1 MRAVASARRAGAV
14 AAALAIL
21 LAACDER
28 LTAPADCPA
37 LCPGGQPEVFDTVI
51 SALPDLDSTYAGY
64 VTVQQSQALLVAN
77 DPALGGSHALIRF
90 EPRDTGIRIRD
101 TLRPYTVD
109 SVDLT
114 VQLLGRDTLAE
125 GLELDFYRVP
135 RTIDTTTAWAD
146 VAASF
151 TPATFVATLPIPDS
165 VRSGTLTLK
174 LRGADVGRVALAPAD
189 SNILALGVALRAPA
203 PTGVRLSSIRGSGPP
218 GFLSYVRL
226 QLPPADSAQARQAI
240 NTPPEFTTWVD
251 SAQVAAPADALV
263 VGGTPSARSIVRFQL
278 PPRIRDSATIVRA
291 TLELVPAAPV
301 RVVPSDQSGIEVRQ
315 VFSDLG
321 AKSPIIQN
329 LTAVGVPANGS
340 SDTLRIDVIDF
351 TGLWR
356 GSTGLRPVLFLRAT
370 PESNAFGTFFLN
382 STRSPGGGARL
393 RITFIDPFRFGRP

>member
-1 MRAVASARRAGAV
+1 MRAAAPARRAAAA
-14 AAALAIL
+14 AAALAL
-21 LAACDER
+21 GLAACDER

-51 SALPDLDSTYAGY
+51 SALPDLDSTFIGY
-64 VTVQQSQALLVAN
+64 VTRQQSQALLVAN

-90 EPRDTGIRIRD
+90 EPRDTGITFRD

-114 VQLLGRDTLAE
+114 VQLLGRDTLAD

-135 RTIDTTTAWAD
+135 RTIDSTTTWAD

-151 TPATFVATLPIPDS
+151 SPATFVGTLPIPDS
-165 VRSGTLTLK
+165 IRAGTLTLK
-174 LRGADVGRVALAPAD
+174 LRGADVDRVAFTPAD
-189 SNILALGVALRAPA
+189 SNTLALGVSLRAPT

-226 QLPPADSAQARQAI
+226 PLPPADSGQARQAI
-240 NTPPEFTTWVD
+240 STPPAFTTWVD
-251 SAQVAAPADALV
+251 SAPVTGPPGSLV
-263 VGGTPSARSIVRFQL
+263 VGGTPSARSLVRFAL

-291 TLELVPAAPV
+291 TVEVVPSVPF
-301 RVVPSDQSGIEVRQ
+301 RVVPGDQAGIELLQ

-321 AKSPIIQN
+321 AKSPLIQN
-329 LTAVGVPANGS
+329 LTALGVPPDGS
-340 SDTLRIDVIDF
+340 SDTLRIDVINF
-351 TGLWR
+351 TRLWQ
-356 GSTGLRPVLFLRAT
+356 GPSSLRPVLFLRAR
-370 PESNAFGTFFLN
+370 PEGNAFGTFFLN

-393 RITFIDPFRFGRP
+393 RITYIDPFRFGRP